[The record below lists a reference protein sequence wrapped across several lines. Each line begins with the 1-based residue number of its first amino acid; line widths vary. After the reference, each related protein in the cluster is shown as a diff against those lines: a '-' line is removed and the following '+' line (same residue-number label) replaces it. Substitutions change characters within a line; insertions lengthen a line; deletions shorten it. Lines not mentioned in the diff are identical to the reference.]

1 MKPSPLYLLKDQE
14 RRLLA
19 GHCWVYSNEIDS
31 ARSPLKGL
39 EPGAPVELIAQGG
52 RWLGHGY
59 VNPNALLCARLVSRL
74 RALPLSPALLVARLR
89 QALSL
94 RERLYRE
101 PFYRLVHGESDGL
114 PGLIVD
120 RYGELLVV
128 QITTAGME
136 RERGEVLAALAQVLR
151 PTHILLRN
159 DSSVRALEGL
169 PRQVEWALGGLDGE
183 ISLREGE
190 IDYHLDP
197 VHGQKTGW
205 FYDQAENR
213 RLLARFGRGPAGIG
227 ARILDVCCYLG
238 AWGFA
243 AASAGATELSFV
255 DSSARALEKI
265 AITAERH
272 GLDARLTD
280 LLQGDAFD
288 VLRSLRDQN
297 RVFDLIILDPPAFIK
312 KRKDH
317 KEGVQAYRRLN
328 QLGLELLA
336 PEGLLISSSCSHHLS
351 RQEFHRCVQQAGRG
365 AGRELQLLFDGGQ
378 GPDHPIHPAISET
391 AYLKTAF
398 FRVLLPLAKP

>member
-1 MKPSPLYLLKDQE
+1 M
-14 RRLLA
+14 A
-19 GHCWVYSNEIDS
+19 GHCWVFSNEVDT

-59 VNPNALLCARLVSRL
+59 VNPNALLCARLVSRE
-74 RALPLSPALLVARLR
+74 RGRPLSPALLLERLH

-94 RERLYRE
+94 RERLYTL

-136 RERGEVLAALAQVLR
+136 RKRGELLAALAQVLR
-151 PTHILLRN
+151 PKHILLRN
-159 DSSVRALEGL
+159 DTSVRALEGL
-169 PRQVEWALGGLDGE
+169 PRQVEWALGGLESE
-183 ISLREGE
+183 INLREGD
-190 IDYHLDP
+190 IDYRIDP

-213 RLLARFGRGPAGIG
+213 RLLTRFGVGPSGIG
-227 ARILDVCCYLG
+227 ARVLDVCCYLG

-243 AASAGATELSFV
+243 AANAGARQLSFV
-255 DSSARALEKI
+255 DSSAAVLEKVG
-265 AITAERH
+265 ATAERH
-272 GLDARLTD
+272 GLGEQVAD

-288 VLRSLRDQN
+288 VLRALRADG
-297 RVFDLIILDPPAFIK
+297 RAFDLIILDPPAFIK

-317 KEGVQAYRRLN
+317 KEGLQAYRRLN
-328 QLGLELLA
+328 RLGLELLA
-336 PEGLLISSSCSHHLS
+336 PDGLLVSSSCSHHLS
-351 RQEFHRCVQQAGRG
+351 RQELHRSLQQAARG

-378 GPDHPIHPAISET
+378 GPDHPVHPAIAET

-398 FRVLLPLAKP
+398 LRVLGQRS

>member
-1 MKPSPLYLLKDQE
+1 MNTTPLFLKKDQE

-19 GHCWVYSNEIDS
+19 GHCWVYSNEVDT

-59 VNPNALLCARLVSRL
+59 VNPNSLLCARLVSRE
-74 RALPLSPALLVARLR
+74 RRLPLSPALLLGRLH

-94 RERLYRE
+94 RERLYTA

-136 RERGEVLAALAQVLR
+136 RERGEVLSALAQVLR
-151 PTHILLRN
+151 PKHILLRN
-159 DSSVRALEGL
+159 DISVRALEGL
-169 PRQVEWALGGLDGE
+169 PQQVEWALGGFEGE
-183 ISLREGE
+183 ISLREGDIE
-190 IDYHLDP
+190 YHIDP
-197 VHGQKTGW
+197 VQGQKTGW

-213 RLLARFGRGPAGIG
+213 RMLARFGVGRSGIG
-227 ARILDVCCYLG
+227 ERVLDVCCYLG

-243 AASAGATELSFV
+243 AASAGARELSFV
-255 DSSARALEKI
+255 DSSAGALEKVG
-265 AITAERH
+265 ATAERH
-272 GLDARLTD
+272 GLDERVSD

-288 VLRSLRDQN
+288 VLRCLRDAG
-297 RVFDLIILDPPAFIK
+297 RTFDLIILDPPAFIK

-317 KEGVQAYRRLN
+317 KEGLQAYRRLN
-328 QLGLELLA
+328 RLGLELMA
-336 PEGLLISSSCSHHLS
+336 PDGLLVSSSCSHHLS
-351 RQEFHRCVQQAGRG
+351 RQEFHHSIQQAARS

-378 GPDHPIHPAISET
+378 GPDHPVHPAIVET

-398 FRVLLPLAKP
+398 LRVLAPAN